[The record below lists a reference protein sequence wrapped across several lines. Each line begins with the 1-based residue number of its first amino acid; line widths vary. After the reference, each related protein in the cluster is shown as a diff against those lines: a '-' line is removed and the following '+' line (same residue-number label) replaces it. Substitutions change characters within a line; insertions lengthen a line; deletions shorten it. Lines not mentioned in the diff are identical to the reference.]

1 MPKQQENT
9 SDLAVHV
16 EAVSHHYGKK
26 MALDQVNIQI
36 PKGKTVGL
44 IGPDGVGKSTLLCL
58 IAGIKI
64 IQTGK
69 VCIFGQDIA
78 QKKCREILSHKI
90 AFMPQGLGHNLYPTL
105 SVYENVDFHAR
116 LFGLK
121 SQQRTQQIQRLL
133 QATGLAPFVDRP
145 AGKLSGGMK
154 QKLSLCCALVHQP
167 ELLILDEPTTGVDPL
182 SRRQFW
188 SLVDSLRA
196 ENEGMTV
203 IVSTAYIDEAERFEY
218 LLAMDDGKI
227 LANAPTKQVLQQTQ
241 SQTLE
246 QAYIKLLPD
255 NKKTDQEG
263 LQLTPFKKD
272 PNSPPAIEAVNLTK
286 QFGDFVAVDHVN
298 FTIERGEIFGFLG
311 SNGCGKSTTMKMLTG
326 LLEAS
331 EGSAKLLGTEIK
343 STDMQTRLR
352 VGYMSQAFSLY
363 EELTV
368 RQNLILHAKLYQMPE
383 ADIPKRIESA
393 LQEFDLAEIAD
404 TNPSDISLGMRQRL
418 QLAAACLHHP
428 EVLILDEPTSGVD
441 PAARDMFWRH
451 LLRLS
456 RNDRITIFVSTH
468 FMNEAARCDR
478 ISFMHRGRVLA
489 IGEPEQLCQQKN
501 TTNLETAFIAY
512 LEEASVVDKEA
523 TAQSDL
529 KNEPEKE
536 DTITLPHLAIL
547 DSAQAQGF
555 QYWFATV
562 WTFAIREGKELFR
575 DKIRLFFALFGPIIL
590 MVTAAYGVSFDVKK
604 IKFAVL
610 DRDQTIESR
619 ELVQNFAASDYF
631 TLTRYLDSNHEIN
644 HALQS
649 SDARLVIEIPPY
661 FGQKLVKGEKPE
673 IGFYIDGSM
682 PFIAE
687 NTKGFILGIM
697 GNYLQDKIK
706 ASGYPLD
713 MGNTVTIEPRYV
725 YNQDF
730 KSINAIA
737 PGMIMLATM
746 LIPVMMTALGV
757 VREREIG
764 SITNLYTS
772 PASVRQFLIGKQL
785 PYIAMAMVSYL
796 CLIWLA
802 IVALGVPVKGSF
814 FAMVLGGFAL
824 ICAATSFGLLI
835 SSFVK
840 SQVAAIFG
848 SAILSMIPALNFSGL
863 LYPLST
869 LTGVEYWLGWCFP
882 TAWFQLISIGGFT
895 KGLGFHNFVPYYLV
909 LFSFAIFYVFV
920 AGLVLKKQEV

>member
-1 MPKQQENT
+1 MSEQQV
-9 SDLAVHV
+9 AVWLD
-16 EAVSHHYGKK
+16 AVSHHYGRVC
-26 MALDQVNIQI
+26 ALNSVSLRL
-36 PKGKTVGL
+36 PRGVTVGL
-44 IGPDGVGKSTLLCL
+44 IGPDGVGKSTLLSL
-58 IAGIKI
+58 IAGVKT
-64 IQTGK
+64 IQSGAVK
-69 VCIFGQDIA
+69 VLDYDLS
-78 QKKCREILSHKI
+78 KKKQRQLASHKV

-116 LFGLK
+116 LFGLARE
-121 SQQRTQQIQRLL
+121 QRQAHIQRLL
-133 QATGLAPFVDRP
+133 NATGLAPFATRA

-188 SLVDSLRA
+188 SLVDSLRQ
-196 ENEGMTV
+196 ENQGMTV
-203 IVSTAYIDEAERFEY
+203 LVSTAYIDEAERFEY
-218 LLAMDDGKI
+218 LLAMDDGQLI
-227 LANAPTKQVLQQTQ
+227 ASAPTQQVLQQTQ
-241 SQTLE
+241 SHNLE
-246 QAYIKLLPD
+246 QAYIRLLPEQ
-255 NKKTDQEG
+255 KRTDGHG
-263 LQLTPFKKD
+263 LQLTPFVKD
-272 PNSPPAIEAVNLTK
+272 ENSPPAIEAVNLTK
-286 QFGDFVAVDHVN
+286 SFGEFTAVDHVN

-326 LLEAS
+326 LLEAT
-331 EGSAKLLGTEIK
+331 EGTAKLLGTQIET
-343 STDMQTRLR
+343 SDMQTRLR

-363 EELTV
+363 EELSV
-368 RQNLILHAKLYQMPE
+368 RQNLVLHAQLYRMAEHQI
-383 ADIPKRIESA
+383 AQRVDQA
-393 LQEFDLAEIAD
+393 LEEFDLGSIAQSKP
-404 TNPSDISLGMRQRL
+404 NEISLGMRQRL

-456 RNDRITIFVSTH
+456 RDDRITIFVSTH

-489 IGEPEQLCQQKN
+489 VGSPEQLCQQQQ
-501 TTNLETAFIAY
+501 TSDLEEAFIAY
-512 LEEASVVDKEA
+512 LQAASQEQQPTPQAVEAETEA
-523 TAQSDL
+523 HDL
-529 KNEPEKE
+529 A
-536 DTITLPHLAIL
+536 DLSHLAVFQ
-547 DSAQAQGF
+547 SAQVQGWL
-555 QYWFATV
+555 YWFATI
-562 WTFAIREGKELFR
+562 WTFAVREGKELFR
-575 DKIRLFFALFGPIIL
+575 DKIRLFFALIGPVIL
-590 MVTAAYGVSFDVKK
+590 MMAAAYGVSFDVKK

-619 ELVQNFAASDYF
+619 ELIQNFSASSYF
-631 TLTRYLDSNHEIN
+631 SFTKN
-644 HALQS
+644 LQS
-649 SDARLVIEIPPY
+649 SDQIDYSLQSSEARLVIDIPAH
-661 FGQKLVKGEKPE
+661 FGQQLLRGEKPE
-673 IGFYIDGSM
+673 VGFYIDGSL

-687 NTKGFILGIM
+687 NTKGFILGILTR
-697 GNYLQDKIK
+697 YLSDKLT
-706 ASGYPLD
+706 ASGYPL
-713 MGNTVTIEPRYV
+713 NQATSVQLQPRYV

-730 KSINAIA
+730 KSIYAIA

-785 PYIAMAMVSYL
+785 PYIAVAMCSYFL
-796 CLIWLA
+796 LVWLA
-802 IVALGVPVKGSF
+802 VVVLGVPVRGNF
-814 FAMVLGGFAL
+814 FAMALGAFAL

-863 LYPLST
+863 FYPLST
-869 LTGVEYWLGWCFP
+869 LTGIKAWIGWGFP
-882 TAWFQLISIGGFT
+882 TAWFQLISLGGFT
-895 KGLGFHNFVPYYLV
+895 KGLSFQSFIPYYLILFGFAV
-909 LFSFAIFYVFV
+909 LYVFV
-920 AGLVLKKQEV
+920 AGLILKKQEQ